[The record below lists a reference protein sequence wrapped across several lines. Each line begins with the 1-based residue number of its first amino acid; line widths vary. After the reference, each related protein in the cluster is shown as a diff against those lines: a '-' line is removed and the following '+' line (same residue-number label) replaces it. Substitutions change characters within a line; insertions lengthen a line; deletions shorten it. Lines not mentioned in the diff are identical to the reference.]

1 MTNIDVLTVYYY
13 LPVLKYWACSQ
24 HVYKSH
30 LREPTNV
37 SFVNIYLL
45 YTGSD
50 YIHYS
55 LNGENKTALY
65 RQWFV
70 IYRYPLRQVWSY
82 IITKRKMNRILLNWK
97 VKYMIWNFIFCF
109 LSRKQNW
116 WNYLQC
122 SSHMFQS
129 ILIKKNDSGSVLDT
143 TFRLC
148 DKVCQWLATRQWFS
162 PDTSGTSIFSTN
174 KTNRHDITDLLLKV
188 ALNIIT
194 LNLPFFV

>member
-13 LPVLKYWACSQ
+13 LPVFKYWACSQ
-24 HVYKSH
+24 RVYKSH

-129 ILIKKNDSGSVLDT
+129 ILIKKNDSLEVYSIQHSDCVIKFVSDLRHVSGFLRILRVLP
-143 TFRLC
+143 
-148 DKVCQWLATRQWFS
+148 FS
-162 PDTSGTSIFSTN
+162 PLIKLST
-174 KTNRHDITDLLLKV
+174 TI
-188 ALNIIT
+188 
-194 LNLPFFV
+194 